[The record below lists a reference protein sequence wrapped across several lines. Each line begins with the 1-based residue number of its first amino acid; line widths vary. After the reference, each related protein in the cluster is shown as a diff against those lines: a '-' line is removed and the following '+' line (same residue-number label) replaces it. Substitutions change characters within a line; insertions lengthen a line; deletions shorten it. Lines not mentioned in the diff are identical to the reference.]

1 MAGLREFFESS
12 KGKLIALIAG
22 VVLLV
27 VLFFVIWSNLGS
39 EATEIARDR
48 MYIDATTGKAFEHT
62 LKASDVMPIKAPSG
76 QNSGYPAELCYWTA
90 DGKIK
95 DKPTPV
101 LLNSYVGKP
110 GPTFCPDCGRV
121 VVMHNPAPLT
131 GTKPP
136 PTKAEWDARGNRG
149 GADQADGR

>member
-12 KGKLIALIAG
+12 KGKSIALIAG

-27 VLFFVIWSNLGS
+27 VLFVVIWSNLGS
-39 EATEIARDR
+39 EATEISRDR

-62 LKASDVMPIKAPSG
+62 LKAGDVMPVKAPSG
-76 QNSGYPAELCYWTA
+76 QNTGYPAEPCYWTA

-110 GPTFCPDCGRV
+110 GPTFCPDCGRL
-121 VVMHNPAPLT
+121 VVMHNPPPMVGA
-131 GTKPP
+131 KPP
-136 PTKAEWDARGNRG
+136 PTKAEWGSK
-149 GADQADGR
+149 